1 MVARLVECSD
11 YDVQYGILTVEN
23 VSTMEVQKKIYEIK
37 KRFYEEDNYSWC
49 VDDVFEE
56 FPEEWEWDFVR
67 TNDDEAIIE
76 I

>member
-23 VSTMEVQKKIYEIK
+23 VSLEEVQDKIYEIK
-37 KRFYEEDNYSWC
+37 NKFYDEDFEDWTI
-49 VDDVFEE
+49 DDVLME
-56 FPEEWEWDFVR
+56 FPDKWEWDYVQG
-67 TNDDEAIIE
+67 NDILE

>member
-23 VSTMEVQKKIYEIK
+23 VSVKEVQDKIYEIK
-37 KRFYEEDNYSWC
+37 NKFYDEGFEDWTVADVLERF
-49 VDDVFEE
+49 
-56 FPEEWEWDFVR
+56 PMEWDWSYEGG
-67 TNDDEAIIE
+67 NDYIIE